1 MNKANICREWVSEP
15 RLVMIINNIVFNQIS
30 FKLNTNCFFRYFRN
44 NIRNAHR
51 SVVPNI
57 KVTVLLIYNGLTL
70 AVITPSG
77 TQFSKIDMFT
87 KKVHITG
94 IFKKSAPS
102 FRNLAGISSTLG
114 QCFYKDLV
122 AWVLTAQTLQIHV
135 HALNEM
141 FPFLIYFYFRN
152 PSNWQCYYHVS
163 SFLMKFL
170 NKVCCNCVKKS
181 LK

>member
-1 MNKANICREWVSEP
+1 MNKANICREWASEP

-30 FKLNTNCFFRYFRN
+30 FKLNINCFFRYFRN

-87 KKVHITG
+87 KKVHVTG

-102 FRNLAGISSTLG
+102 FRNLAGISSTRRPVLLQG
-114 QCFYKDLV
+114 FSCLSSYSTNSSDTCTCFKWNVSLSDL
-122 AWVLTAQTLQIHV
+122 
-135 HALNEM
+135 
-141 FPFLIYFYFRN
+141 FL
-152 PSNWQCYYHVS
+152 
-163 SFLMKFL
+163 L
-170 NKVCCNCVKKS
+170 
-181 LK
+181 